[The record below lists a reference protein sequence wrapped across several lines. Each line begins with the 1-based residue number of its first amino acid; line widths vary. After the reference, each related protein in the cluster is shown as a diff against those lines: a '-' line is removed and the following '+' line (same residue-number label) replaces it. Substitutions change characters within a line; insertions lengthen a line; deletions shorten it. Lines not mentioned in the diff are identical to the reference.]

1 MCSAP
6 DGYGS
11 IDRQKNFGRAGSS
24 VTSKARVS
32 FQNFCAAAS
41 TACGS

>member
-11 IDRQKNFGRAGSS
+11 IERQKYFSREASS
-24 VTSKARVS
+24 VTSNARVS
-32 FQNFCAAAS
+32 DQNFCAAAS
-41 TACGS
+41 TALGL